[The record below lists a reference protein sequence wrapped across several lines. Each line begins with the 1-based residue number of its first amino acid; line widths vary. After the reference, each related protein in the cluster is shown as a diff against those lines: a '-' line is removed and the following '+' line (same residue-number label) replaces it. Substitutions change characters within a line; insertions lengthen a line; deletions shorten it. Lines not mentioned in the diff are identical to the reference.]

1 MLMLLAGRLTGSGD
15 NMRLIIEHS
24 ALAAAAWLSFDL
36 LFVIAWARLH
46 TAVRH
51 SQHSIKATVIEF
63 RPADWV
69 RSPSNANRLAS
80 RRPQIR
86 YGN

>member
-1 MLMLLAGRLTGSGD
+1 MLMRLAGMLTGSGG

-46 TAVRH
+46 TAERH
-51 SQHSIKATVIEF
+51 SQHQIKATVIEF
-63 RPADWV
+63 RPGGWV
-69 RSPSNANRLAS
+69 SCQSNANRVAS